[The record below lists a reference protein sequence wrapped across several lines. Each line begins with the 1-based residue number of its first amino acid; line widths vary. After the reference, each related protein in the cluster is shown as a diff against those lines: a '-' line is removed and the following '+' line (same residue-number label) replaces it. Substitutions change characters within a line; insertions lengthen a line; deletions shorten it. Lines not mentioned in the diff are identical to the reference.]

1 MNDLL
6 NTIYDTLMQNEQHEQ
21 FDINALEDT
30 QIDNAT
36 NTITLEYKNATY
48 TLSIQEVKQEY
59 CHECQATPCHQL

>member
-21 FDINALEDT
+21 FDINTLEDT
-30 QIDNAT
+30 HIDNAT

-48 TLSIQEVKQEY
+48 TLTINK
-59 CHECQATPCHQL
+59 A

>member
-36 NTITLEYKNATY
+36 NTITLEYKDAAY
-48 TLSIQEVKQEY
+48 ILSI
-59 CHECQATPCHQL
+59 HATEKL